1 MGLFF
6 PLSPWKQ
13 QSRCSL
19 SESRTSIN
27 KFSPR
32 LWPLSSKS
40 LVRSSYPNG
49 LTLSRLTLPKN
60 WLHMMRIGTT
70 PDWHPW
76 PDTFTL
82 GLPSVFPQFARCMEF
97 VVTTVVPHHIGALAP
112 EVLPVKASR
121 IWNNLNWWKRTLKVD
136 GIWTVLLPKLSQS
149 KKNKTNTSRSKML
162 CIRVDKRLCNN
173 LKYKVKKKPKN
184 QPRTFSESVARD
196 TCILF
201 WLRVI
206 FLIFQAFFIFK

>member
-1 MGLFF
+1 MGFF

-40 LVRSSYPNG
+40 LVRSSCPNG
-49 LTLSRLTLPKN
+49 LTLSRPTLPRN

-82 GLPSVFPQFARCMEF
+82 GLPSVSPQFGTTQIGRKGPQWWTPIEF
-97 VVTTVVPHHIGALAP
+97 
-112 EVLPVKASR
+112 SR
-121 IWNNLNWWKRTLKVD
+121 TSGFGPYCCPNCRSQKRIKCFVYESTNVYE
-136 GIWTVLLPKLSQS
+136 KLEIQSQE
-149 KKNKTNTSRSKML
+149 KKRKT
-162 CIRVDKRLCNN
+162 
-173 LKYKVKKKPKN
+173 
-184 QPRTFSESVARD
+184 
-196 TCILF
+196 
-201 WLRVI
+201 
-206 FLIFQAFFIFK
+206 